1 MAQQADKIAV
11 CTNHILTCTGFLSVH
26 ATLIAVIIINFLTP
40 SHKKNFPYNYYRK
53 LTASASSSSTLVF

>member
-1 MAQQADKIAV
+1 MAQQADKIAD
-11 CTNHILTCTGFLSVH
+11 CMPTSTAFLSVH